1 MKNIPTKALA
11 IGIPVGLLLTSH
23 LKSLPFA
30 YTVRSWFLLRAL
42 IKRAKENQMKP
53 DPLFSIISQNHRCY
67 LDDIDYNQH
76 MNNGMYN
83 KILDF
88 SRIHLLYTIFPRVMM
103 EPDHHIFGHSGGV
116 VTLFRKEILPFAQY
130 TVQTRIYTWNDKW
143 LFLQHRFIMKG
154 EEEGEDIIAC
164 FAFSKIVFKK
174 MSGKTVPP
182 QEVLQLCGH
191 HFDKDVEERRSYNWD
206 TAEHIL
212 KLDKIRTDP
221 YSWSNL

>member
-1 MKNIPTKALA
+1 
-11 IGIPVGLLLTSH
+11 
-23 LKSLPFA
+23 
-30 YTVRSWFLLRAL
+30 
-42 IKRAKENQMKP
+42 
-53 DPLFSIISQNHRCY
+53 
-67 LDDIDYNQH
+67 
-76 MNNGMYN
+76 MYN

-154 EEEGEDIIAC
+154 EEGEEDVIAC

-191 HFDKDVEERRSYNWD
+191 HFDEGVEERRSYNWE
-206 TAEHIL
+206 TARHIL
-212 KLDKIRTDP
+212 DLDKIRTDP
-221 YSWSNL
+221 YSWSSL